1 MVRQATMT
9 GFDCCLHSHLRMASS
24 VLNLTIKSIIKRKRT
39 SLSFLSLCIVRT
51 WNMGHGCE
59 NSSKSIIKRKRTSLS
74 SLSID
79 WVIFC
84 MSRCI
89 SLSMCIVRTWN
100 MGHGC
105 ENSSKSIIKR
115 KQTSLSLHILYRMGD
130 ILNRMGDI
138 LYRGC

>member
-1 MVRQATMT
+1 MKFKKQCVKRVRQATMT

-59 NSSKSIIKRKRTSLS
+59 NSSKSIIKRKGTSLS
-74 SLSID
+74 LHLSIE
-79 WVIFC
+79 WVIFS
-84 MSRCI
+84 MSR
-89 SLSMCIVRTWN
+89 CIVRTWN

-115 KQTSLSLHILYRMGD
+115 KGTSLSFLSL
-130 ILNRMGDI
+130 
-138 LYRGC
+138 